1 MQSLVT
7 LKGLLA
13 SGQKVSLIAVSGS
26 SLGLGTT
33 SFNSHKSYI
42 PVIDKNASES
52 ILSVAAEQGIPVEL
66 LDRNNPAE
74 RLQPY
79 APDVGIV
86 SCYPYRLQSDLLQL
100 PRFGCYNLHPSLLP
114 KYRGPA
120 PLFWQ
125 FRHGESET
133 GVTLHQMDHRID
145 AGDIVAQVRLPMS
158 DAISETDLSRQCAT
172 RGVALIQSVLQQL
185 EQGLLKS
192 SAQNAQQASYYG
204 WPNEQDFHIKAEWPA
219 RQIHN
224 FICGTRHW
232 GNSYTLH
239 LATNYF
245 KIGSVEGFSMHCM
258 QDKQYI
264 VDGNRIR
271 FNCYDGCVIARLAD

>member
-1 MQSLVT
+1 MLQILFIGSLGIQSLVT
-7 LKGLLA
+7 LKGLLT
-13 SGQKVSLIAVSGS
+13 SGHKVSLIAVSGS

-33 SFNSHKSYI
+33 SLNSHKCFI
-42 PVIDKNASES
+42 PVIDKNAPDS
-52 ILSVAAEQGIPVEL
+52 ILSIAAEHGIPVEL
-66 LDRNNPAE
+66 LDRNSPAE

-125 FRHGESET
+125 FRHGEPET

-172 RGVALIQSVLQQL
+172 QGVALIQSTLQQL
-185 EQGLLKS
+185 EQGLLTS
-192 SAQNAQQASYYG
+192 SVQDEQHGQLLWLAQ
-204 WPNEQDFHIKAEWPA
+204 
-219 RQIHN
+219 
-224 FICGTRHW
+224 
-232 GNSYTLH
+232 
-239 LATNYF
+239 
-245 KIGSVEGFSMHCM
+245 
-258 QDKQYI
+258 
-264 VDGNRIR
+264 
-271 FNCYDGCVIARLAD
+271 